1 MQEPSLIG
9 YRGES
14 LLGKKMI
21 LRSTSLFREKKSENS
36 YSVQKSSA
44 RKRALFLRFS
54 NLRLS
59 LSSKSLMLK
68 RGMPWLVLGQH
79 FFPESLKSRGIKE
92 VRVVWADG
100 A

>member
-54 NLRLS
+54 NPRLS
-59 LSSKSLMLK
+59 LSSNSLMLK
-68 RGMPWLVLGQH
+68 RGMP
-79 FFPESLKSRGIKE
+79 
-92 VRVVWADG
+92 
-100 A
+100 

>member
-9 YRGES
+9 YWGES

-21 LRSTSLFREKKSENS
+21 LRSTFLFREKKKSENS

-44 RKRALFLRFS
+44 RKRALFLIFS

-59 LSSKSLMLK
+59 LPSNSLMLK
-68 RGMPWLVLGQH
+68 RGMP
-79 FFPESLKSRGIKE
+79 
-92 VRVVWADG
+92 
-100 A
+100 